1 MASITSQRIWFSLE
15 HNLITVLRAEKS
27 HIAKLTQK
35 ASDGKHTRRLKKM
48 HFEPE
53 WYVYVKFDTEA
64 RTLESDIC
72 SAADGC
78 ELGNFSMAV
87 SELIWRTDCIVD

>member
-1 MASITSQRIWFSLE
+1 MRKLE
-15 HNLITVLRAEKS
+15 KI
-27 HIAKLTQK
+27 
-35 ASDGKHTRRLKKM
+35 

-64 RTLESDIC
+64 RTMGSDIC

-78 ELGNFSMAV
+78 ELGNFTRPV
-87 SELIWRTDCIVD
+87 SELSWKADYIVD